1 MESDRLDEREI
12 VVLDVA
18 DARTHRPAD
27 HVLGR
32 VGRQRLELR
41 GVGRL
46 FRRATAATLRAS
58 TRFSRLRDSD
68 SGLQRL
74 LGRRGIG
81 RIAFQQDPGADAVYL
96 RFVHDAGRI
105 LNPALFEGQVRG
117 GFAMAIGAALYER
130 FVYTD
135 TAVS

>member
-1 MESDRLDEREI
+1 MSAGFFAEPQ
-12 VVLDVA
+12 
-18 DARTHRPAD
+18 RPRFGLQHA
-27 HVLGR
+27 
-32 VGRQRLELR
+32 
-41 GVGRL
+41 
-46 FRRATAATLRAS
+46 FRDC
-58 TRFSRLRDSD
+58 DSD